1 MQIINDYIDP
11 DKIEDLEEQLVKLT
25 RTSKVVKGGRR
36 FRFSALMVVGNKNG
50 IVGIG
55 QGKANEIPDAI
66 KKSVENAKR
75 SLIKINLNKN
85 TIPHTITRRFCSS
98 KVWMKPATEGTGI
111 IAGRNIRSVLEYAG
125 IKNILTKTYGSRNT
139 INATKAA
146 FECLKDVIDPRKMAE
161 ERGYANIMDMYN

>member
-1 MQIINDYIDP
+1 MYIKSDYINP
-11 DKIEDLEEQLVKLT
+11 DEVEGLEEQLVKLN

-50 IVGIG
+50 IIGIG

-66 KKSVENAKR
+66 KKSVDMAKK
-75 SLIKINLNKN
+75 SLIKINLQKN

-98 KVWMKPATEGTGI
+98 QVWMKPATKGTGI

-125 IKNILTKTYGSRNT
+125 IENILTKTYGSRNT

-146 FECLKDVIDPRKMAE
+146 FKCLKEVVNPKKMAE
-161 ERGYANIMDMYN
+161 ERGYTNIMDMYN